1 VLLSAV
7 IAETQSLVILARQSD
22 GAHLI
27 FQFTMWISSFALD
40 PKIVQA
46 SEKKYNSFCHKEVT
60 KKTFIILN

>member
-7 IAETQSLVILARQSD
+7 IAETQSLVIARQSD

-46 SEKKYNSFCHKEVT
+46 SEKKYNSFCHKEIT
-60 KKTFIILN
+60 KKHL